1 MPFTRTIASA
11 LTDSLPDTEAP
22 IAGRA
27 AYQALRQR
35 GLPFVP
41 VHTGGGCFALSLA
54 LPDGEVLVTDDN
66 GQIAHDATD
75 HTAWLAC
82 FYAAPS
88 SPYDADEDDVTEI
101 YLSDGTLSF
110 ADDCAA
116 LADALAHWVTARRAD
131 TGFVLA
137 S

>member
-1 MPFTRTIASA
+1 MPFTRSIESA
-11 LTDSLPDTEAP
+11 LTDPLPDTEDP

-41 VHTGGGCFALSLA
+41 VHTGGGCFALSLT
-54 LPDGEVLVTDDN
+54 LPDGEILVADD

-75 HTAWLAC
+75 HGAWLAC
-82 FYAAPS
+82 FYATPS
-88 SPYDADEDDVTEI
+88 SPYDPAEDDVTEV
-101 YLSDGTLSF
+101 YVGDGTLDF
-110 ADDCAA
+110 AADCAA
-116 LADALAHWVTARRAD
+116 LADALDRWVTAHRSG
-131 TGFVLA
+131 TGFVLT

>member
-1 MPFTRTIASA
+1 MPFIRTINSA
-11 LTDSLPDTEAP
+11 LTDPLPDGEAP

-27 AYQALRQR
+27 AYRALHQR

-41 VHTGGGCFALSLA
+41 VHTGGGYFALSLA

-66 GQIAHDATD
+66 GQIANDAAN
-75 HTAWLAC
+75 HGAWLAC

-88 SPYDADEDDVTEI
+88 SPYDADEDDVTEV
-101 YLSDGTLSF
+101 YVGDGSLSF

-116 LADALAHWVTARRAD
+116 LADTLAGWIAARRAD

>member
-1 MPFTRTIASA
+1 MPFTRTINSA
-11 LTDSLPDTEAP
+11 LTDPLPDGETP

-27 AYQALRQR
+27 AYQARRRR

-54 LPDGEVLVTDDN
+54 LPDGEVLVADD
-66 GQIAHDATD
+66 GQIAHDAAD
-75 HTAWLAC
+75 HGAWLAC

-88 SPYDADEDDVTEI
+88 SPYDADEDDMTEV
-101 YLSDGTLSF
+101 YLGDGTLSF
-110 ADDCAA
+110 ADDCTA
-116 LADALAHWVTARRAD
+116 LADTLARWVAARRAD